1 VIELPLSQNWE
12 RGAGGEGFASIEG
25 GRGTCS
31 DARKVA
37 RVRRQNGAKSGLL
50 SRIEGRFCEHR
61 AGLEAY
67 RDARR
72 RTQ

>member
-37 RVRRQNGAKSGLL
+37 RVRRQNGAI